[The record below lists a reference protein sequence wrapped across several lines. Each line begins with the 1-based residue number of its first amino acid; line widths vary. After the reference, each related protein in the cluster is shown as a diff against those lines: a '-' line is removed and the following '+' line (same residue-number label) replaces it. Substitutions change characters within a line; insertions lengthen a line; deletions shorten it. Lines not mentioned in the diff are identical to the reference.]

1 LDDLIALVSIVS
13 KQKVKQIEIISENA
27 KLSKRTKE
35 LYEGIRSG
43 LIKSDSDAV
52 QILYNQFSV
61 DSKYRKLKGRLK
73 NKLINTLFFIDV
85 QKFSRSDQITATI
98 RSYHL
103 LSAMK
108 ILIGRGKRNAA
119 ISLAKE
125 AIVLSIKYD
134 IVELTYLLSKELCM
148 HYGLFEFNRKK
159 YEFYLILSK
168 KYLDFITFED
178 RASKAFIYFGQQ
190 MLKNRYSNN
199 KMLKHYKSELK
210 DLEKH
215 KYKINTYSF
224 NYNLFNALYFCYY
237 LEKDYTKLEIVS
249 NKAVLYFQTKKGFSQ
264 AGEFSFLQK
273 LGLSKFIIGSFSESI
288 EVYNKA
294 LSLNPRTGSIA
305 WFNIRNH
312 LFNVH
317 LTIKEY
323 NSSFRYL
330 IEAINEKSFKK
341 LYETFREPWLIKE
354 AYMQLLIKMGK
365 VTEAEDSENKL
376 RPFRINRF
384 LNEVPHYSRDKSGR
398 NIAIL
403 IIHVLFLFIQK
414 KDDELDRRLDALGQ
428 YSFRYLR
435 NDETLRSNAFI
446 KMLQKLPDAHYH
458 PIGIQRRVSK
468 FYKRLT
474 ETPMN
479 ISEDSA
485 ETEVI
490 PYEHLWEIVLELLQM
505 RLDKEI

>member
-1 LDDLIALVSIVS
+1 
-13 KQKVKQIEIISENA
+13 
-27 KLSKRTKE
+27 
-35 LYEGIRSG
+35 
-43 LIKSDSDAV
+43 
-52 QILYNQFSV
+52 
-61 DSKYRKLKGRLK
+61 
-73 NKLINTLFFIDV
+73 
-85 QKFSRSDQITATI
+85 
-98 RSYHL
+98 
-103 LSAMK
+103 
-108 ILIGRGKRNAA
+108 
-119 ISLAKE
+119 
-125 AIVLSIKYD
+125 
-134 IVELTYLLSKELCM
+134 
-148 HYGLFEFNRKK
+148 
-159 YEFYLILSK
+159 
-168 KYLDFITFED
+168 
-178 RASKAFIYFGQQ
+178 
-190 MLKNRYSNN
+190 
-199 KMLKHYKSELK
+199 
-210 DLEKH
+210 
-215 KYKINTYSF
+215 
-224 NYNLFNALYFCYY
+224 
-237 LEKDYTKLEIVS
+237 
-249 NKAVLYFQTKKGFSQ
+249 
-264 AGEFSFLQK
+264 
-273 LGLSKFIIGSFSESI
+273 
-288 EVYNKA
+288 
-294 LSLNPRTGSIA
+294 
-305 WFNIRNH
+305 
-312 LFNVH
+312 
-317 LTIKEY
+317 
-323 NSSFRYL
+323 
-330 IEAINEKSFKK
+330 
-341 LYETFREPWLIKE
+341 
-354 AYMQLLIKMGK
+354 MQLLIKMGK